1 MGLKKITSIFLAAV
15 LTISSLTIGVS
26 AEDTEVFKVEV
37 EAETTTS
44 TVSALPIIYNQGE
57 EITVKL
63 SASQNPGITS
73 LKLYIDYDENLLE
86 VVDGKFKT
94 LNLFTAND
102 EITQKT
108 SKNGDGYF
116 IFYSDNYPNISTNIG
131 TFAEITF
138 MVKQTCSEQ
147 TTVTVTTYQ
156 NSAGNCQVQSVSG
169 LKPVHFES
177 QSESFAIHN
186 IDPALGVVTK
196 PTCTENGYTTYV
208 CKDCEKSVV
217 GNIVDATG
225 HTAAEAVTENRVEP
239 NCTTDGSYET
249 VVYCKTEGCKA
260 ELSREK
266 VTIPATGHDL
276 VQHEGKDA
284 THSESGWHPY
294 ETCTKCDY
302 TSYEEIP
309 VIPYITGDV
318 NGDEEVTDADAIY
331 LLYATF
337 NPEKYPLNQTAD
349 YNKDGEVTDADAI
362 YLLYATFNPEKYPL
376 V

>member
-1 MGLKKITSIFLAAV
+1 
-15 LTISSLTIGVS
+15 
-26 AEDTEVFKVEV
+26 
-37 EAETTTS
+37 
-44 TVSALPIIYNQGE
+44 
-57 EITVKL
+57 
-63 SASQNPGITS
+63 
-73 LKLYIDYDENLLE
+73 
-86 VVDGKFKT
+86 
-94 LNLFTAND
+94 
-102 EITQKT
+102 
-108 SKNGDGYF
+108 
-116 IFYSDNYPNISTNIG
+116 
-131 TFAEITF
+131 

-208 CKDCEKSVV
+208 CEDCEKSVV

-239 NCTTDGSYET
+239 TCTAEGSYET

-266 VTIPATGHDL
+266 VTIPATGHTAAEAVTENRVEPICTTDGSYDSVVYCSVCNEELSREKVTIPATGHDL

-284 THSESGWHPY
+284 THLESGWHPY